1 MSSSDHPRNRLVVF
15 RVSQEELD
23 SLKTACAEK
32 KGRNLSDF
40 TRSELLSFLR
50 AQPPDFLIQRKL
62 DDIERQL
69 AQMRMDFL
77 ERPCALEA
85 GIPESERPVPQQDSR
100 VNFLIRSER

>member
-1 MSSSDHPRNRLVVF
+1 MSSDHPRNKLVVF

-23 SLKTACAEK
+23 SLKSACAEK

-50 AQPPDFLIQRKL
+50 AQPPDYLIQRKL

-69 AQMRMDFL
+69 AQMRIDLL
-77 ERPCALEA
+77 ERPCSYEA
-85 GIPESERPVPQQDSR
+85 GLERQGRAQQDSR
-100 VNFLIRSER
+100 LNFLIRSEQ